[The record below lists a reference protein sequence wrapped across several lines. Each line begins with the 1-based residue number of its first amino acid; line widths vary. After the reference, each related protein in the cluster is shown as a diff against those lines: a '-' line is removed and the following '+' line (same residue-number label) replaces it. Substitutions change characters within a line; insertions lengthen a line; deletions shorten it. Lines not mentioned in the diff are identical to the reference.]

1 MPSEPRMTDDYL
13 QYIPVDP
20 ERRPKAKASER
31 ALALLAAF
39 LPRAQDI
46 SAERFET
53 TQIFHPCENW
63 AGVACPGCGVADE
76 ALEDWWMDAV
86 RDAGD
91 QDFADLAVTMPCCGA
106 ATSLD
111 ALTYAA
117 PTAFGRY
124 LLQAQNPGADLTPA
138 QEAELADA
146 LGLPIRRVLMK
157 V

>member
-1 MPSEPRMTDDYL
+1 MTDDYL
-13 QYIPVDP
+13 QFIPTDP
-20 ERRPKAKASER
+20 KRRPKAKASDR
-31 ALALLAAF
+31 AVELLTAF
-39 LPRAQDI
+39 LPQAEDV

-63 AGVACPGCGVADE
+63 AGVACPHCAASDE

-91 QDFADLAVTMPCCGA
+91 QDFANLALTMPCCA
-106 ATSLD
+106 AASSLD

-124 LLQAQNPGADLTPA
+124 LLQAQNPKADITPE
-138 QEAELADA
+138 QEAELAEA
-146 LGLPIRRVLMK
+146 LGMPVRRVWMK

>member
-1 MPSEPRMTDDYL
+1 MTDDYL
-13 QYIPVDP
+13 QFIPADP
-20 ERRPKAKASER
+20 TRRPKAKASDQAVE
-31 ALALLAAF
+31 LLAGF
-39 LPRAQDI
+39 LPQAEDV

-63 AGVACPGCGVADE
+63 AGVTCPSCGVADE

-91 QDFADLAVTMPCCGA
+91 QDFKDLAVVMPCCGA
-106 ATSLD
+106 ETSLD
-111 ALTYAA
+111 ALAYAA

-124 LLQAQNPGADLTPA
+124 LLQAQNPGADITPA
-138 QEAELADA
+138 QEAELVEA
-146 LGLPIRRVLMK
+146 LGLPVRRVWMK